1 MDYSKKRWGVLI
13 AACLI
18 GLCIGALY
26 TWSTFA
32 TPMAQYL
39 SQLKGQ
45 KVSDLSYIYTIACV
59 SAPID
64 MIIGG
69 FLVKKFGAKVV
80 AIGGGILFGLGMILS
95 GFVTSAFALVLT
107 YGIMVG
113 VGTGFSY
120 GIIISN
126 TVKFFPERSG
136 FAGGLVTTCFG
147 ASSIIF
153 SPIANALIEKLG
165 VLWAFRIIGFVM
177 LVIII
182 ASAFFIITA
191 PESECVVKVDL
202 ANASESTT
210 TSESNLNEKDALPVR
225 DVHYKEMLKTSDFYL
240 MLLTMLC
247 GSFAGMM
254 VLSQTSQIAQNM
266 IGFEPAA
273 AALVVSVVSLFNM
286 FGRFVLGW
294 VSDKIGQKNTLMI
307 AFGVSLVVN
316 VILYCYKGGSFV
328 IAVLC
333 LALIGFC
340 YGGNLGIFPSF
351 TQSRFGRK
359 YHGVNYGLMYWGTG
373 LAGVFGPMA
382 MSVIVSKMGIYQP
395 AFLVAA
401 AIALMGEAFIVLL
414 KFKK

>member
-13 AACLI
+13 ASCLI

-32 TPMAQYL
+32 TPMAEYL
-39 SQLKGQ
+39 SMCTGQ
-45 KVSDLSYIYTIACV
+45 KITNLSYIYTIACA

-69 FLVKKFGAKVV
+69 FIVKKYGAKVV
-80 AIGGGILFGLGMILS
+80 AIGGGIIFGLGMILS
-95 GFVTSAFALVLT
+95 GFVTSPFALVLT

-147 ASSIIF
+147 ASSIIL
-153 SPIANALIEKLG
+153 SPIANALVEKLG

-191 PESECVVKVDL
+191 PESSEEVKVV
-202 ANASESTT
+202 SPI
-210 TSESNLNEKDALPVR
+210 KDVY
-225 DVHYKEMLKTSDFYL
+225 YKEMLKTGDFYL

-254 VLSQTSQIAQNM
+254 VLSQTSQVAQFM
-266 IGFEPAA
+266 LGFDAAA

-286 FGRFVLGW
+286 VGRFVIGW
-294 VSDKIGQKNTLMI
+294 VSDKLGPKNTLMI
-307 AFGVSLVVN
+307 TFAITLIVN
-316 VILYCYKGGSFV
+316 VILFFYNGGSFV
-328 IAVLC
+328 IAILC
-333 LALIGFC
+333 MAMTGFC
-340 YGGNLGIFPSF
+340 YGGSLGLFPSF

-359 YHGVNYGLMYWGTG
+359 YHNVNYGLMYFGTA

-382 MSVIVSKMGIYQP
+382 MSVIFSKLYLYQP

-401 AIALMGEAFIVLL
+401 AIALLGEVLVIIL
-414 KFKK
+414 KIKKAS

>member
-13 AACLI
+13 ASCLI

-32 TPMAQYL
+32 TPMAEYL
-39 SQLKGQ
+39 SQLTGQ
-45 KVSDLSYIYTIACV
+45 KINNLSYIYTIACV
-59 SAPID
+59 SAPVD

-69 FLVKKFGAKVV
+69 FIVKKFGAKVV
-80 AIGGGILFGLGMILS
+80 AIGGGIMFGLGMILS
-95 GFVTSAFALVLT
+95 GFVTSEFALALT
-107 YGIMVG
+107 YGVMVG

-136 FAGGLVTTCFG
+136 FAGGLVATCFG
-147 ASSIIF
+147 ASSIIL
-153 SPIANALIEKLG
+153 SPIANALIEKFG
-165 VLWAFRIIGFVM
+165 VLWAFRIIGFIM
-177 LVIII
+177 LAIII
-182 ASAFFIITA
+182 VAAFFIVTA
-191 PESECVVKVDL
+191 PDSNEEVKVV
-202 ANASESTT
+202 S
-210 TSESNLNEKDALPVR
+210 PVR

-254 VLSQTSQIAQNM
+254 VLSQTSQIAQFM
-266 IGFEPAA
+266 LGFEAAA

-286 FGRFVLGW
+286 VGRFIIGW
-294 VSDKIGQKNTLMI
+294 VSDKLGPKNTLMI
-307 AFGVSLVVN
+307 TFAITLVVN
-316 VILYCYKGGSFV
+316 VILFFYNGGSFV
-328 IAVLC
+328 VAILC
-333 LALIGFC
+333 MALIGFC
-340 YGGNLGIFPSF
+340 YGGSLGLFPSF

-359 YHGVNYGLMYWGTG
+359 YHNVNYGLMYFGTA

-382 MSVIVSKMGIYQP
+382 MSLIFSALYLYQP

-401 AIALMGEAFIVLL
+401 GIALLGEVLVVIL
-414 KFKK
+414 KFKKAN

>member
-32 TPMAQYL
+32 TPMAEYF
-39 SQLKGQ
+39 SQLTGQ
-45 KVSDLSYIYTIACV
+45 KISDLSYIYTIACV

-95 GFVTSAFALVLT
+95 GFVTSAVALVLT

-182 ASAFFIITA
+182 GSAFFIITA
-191 PESECVVKVDL
+191 PESDEEVKVV
-202 ANASESTT
+202 S
-210 TSESNLNEKDALPVR
+210 PVR
-225 DVHYKEMLKTSDFYL
+225 DVHYKEMLKTKDFYL

-266 IGFEPAA
+266 IGLAPAA

-286 FGRFVLGW
+286 CGRFVLGW
-294 VSDKIGQKNTLMI
+294 VSDKIGQKDTLVI
-307 AFGVSLVVN
+307 TFVISLIVN
-316 VILYCYKGGSFV
+316 IVLFFYKGDSEMV
-328 IAVLC
+328 AVLC

-382 MSVIVSKMGIYQP
+382 MSFIASKMGIYQP

-401 AIALMGEAFIVLL
+401 AIALLGVILAFTL
-414 KFKK
+414 KFKKAN